1 MQILNRQLLS
11 TTAGDVMKMTS
22 PAFSH
27 PDCQATGLPCA
38 AGSHFISMENDFL
51 QSNELFSCMQW
62 ASCLSQSAP
71 REECV
76 YADDIES
83 AGAGTISIAG
93 LAVDD
98 ASDVISFFKECDIE
112 RGAGAR
118 FSVEVPESDCGLVID
133 AGLAAIFGITVTGM
147 DCPHDT
153 VPDSGNSMAL
163 IDQRRI
169 RQRLNVGRMICLLKQ
184 QLNL

>member
-1 MQILNRQLLS
+1 MQIFNRQLLS
-11 TTAGDVMKMTS
+11 ITAGDVMRMAS

-27 PDCQATGLPCA
+27 PDCQTTGLPYA
-38 AGSHFISMENDFL
+38 AGSHFIPMENAFL
-51 QSNELFSCMQW
+51 KSYELFSCMQW

-83 AGAGTISIAG
+83 AGAGTISITG
-93 LAVDD
+93 LAVYN
-98 ASDVISFFKECDIE
+98 ASEIISVFKECDIE
-112 RGAGAR
+112 RGAGVR
-118 FSVEVPESDCGLVID
+118 FSVEVPDNDCGLVID
-133 AGLAAIFGITVTGM
+133 AERAAIFGITVTGM
-147 DCPHDT
+147 DCPHDS

-163 IDQRRI
+163 IDQRRM
-169 RQRLNVGRMICLLKQ
+169 RQRLNAGRMICLLKQ